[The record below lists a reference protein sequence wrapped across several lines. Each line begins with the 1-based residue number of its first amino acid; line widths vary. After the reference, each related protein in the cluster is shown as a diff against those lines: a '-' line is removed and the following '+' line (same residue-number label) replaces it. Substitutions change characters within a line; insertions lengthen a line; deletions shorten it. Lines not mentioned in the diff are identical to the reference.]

1 MIAPLPLL
9 LRFLVLAIAVSV
21 VAPTVEARDLRVV
34 GNALTKKLAVDRQ
47 RDAATKAVPLAKPK
61 TVHRYTSVERARR
74 ESRHGLEPGVH
85 MTANARRGPP
95 LTAENAKQR
104 YGLPATPS
112 ARETI
117 RLPANTPVRPNKVL
131 GGSPGYGEITSPARI
146 PPAAVL
152 RVDRVRPA
160 GASTG
165 K

>member
-1 MIAPLPLL
+1 MAAPQL
-9 LRFLVLAIAVSV
+9 LRLLILAIALSV
-21 VAPTVEARDLRVV
+21 AAPTVEARRLKAVSS
-34 GNALTKKLAVDRQ
+34 ALARKLALDRQ
-47 RDAATKAVPLAKPK
+47 RDVATKAVSLAKPR
-61 TVHRYTSVERARR
+61 TVHRYTSVEQARR
-74 ESRHGLEPGVH
+74 ESQRGLEPGTH
-85 MTANARRGPP
+85 MTANARSGRP
-95 LTAENAKQR
+95 LTAESARQR

-131 GGSPGYGEITSPARI
+131 GGSPGYGEITSPERI

-160 GASTG
+160 GAPAG